1 MASNYTNSVLYV
13 GMTNNLV
20 RRMYEHKNKLADGF
34 TAKYNV
40 NRLVYYEIHETP
52 ENAIRREK
60 AIKNLVRRKKE
71 DLVKGMNPRWEDLY
85 AKILSSRKAG

>member
-40 NRLVYYEIHETP
+40 NRLLYYEIHETP

-60 AIKNLVRRKKE
+60 AIKNLVRR
-71 DLVKGMNPRWEDLY
+71 
-85 AKILSSRKAG
+85 